1 MNCGCGSLFKY
12 KISVIVPIYN
22 VEEYIENCLKSLVN
36 QTINKNELEVLL
48 INDGSSDRSE
58 EICKEYAAKYPY
70 FKYFSKE
77 NEGVSKTRN
86 FGIEHSQGK
95 YFAFLDPDDE
105 LTAES
110 LENLVKFFDKHENE
124 IDIVTYK
131 IIPVFNGEQRGS
143 LHYRYKYMDREGV
156 YDLERPENI
165 FIAQTTVNICVK
177 NKGTGKNVLFDTD
190 IFFHE
195 DQKYNMEVTREKM
208 KLGYCEGAK
217 YLYTKN
223 PASAT
228 NTKLYAYYIFEQTME
243 FWENFFGSFKERV
256 PQYFQAMYVSDLN
269 WKSKMDSLL
278 PYHYDE
284 PDFNRAVERIC
295 TLLRRVDDSVILT
308 FPGMENAHRY
318 YWISMKDKDAFSVK
332 AGLNNVS
339 IFRDDKPVFSDKSI
353 PLSVG
358 RFRVDEEKVYID
370 AFARSPIFTFCEKP
384 EIYAHVSNEYGVV
397 DIPVELEPSAWDY
410 YQMKVKTSKFWR
422 IRFNWDY
429 KKYRRIFFTVVVNG
443 ERLPVRLEFSS
454 FVPFGNGVPRIMI
467 FRSGYKFVQR
477 QNGFDAHKSSLAE
490 ETAQM
495 NAFHK
500 KILRQKPRTVAWR
513 IFYSKSVP
521 TDKKIWLYY
530 DCRNVYKDN
539 GYYQFIHDFEMNDGV
554 ERYYVVNDDID
565 RKALFTPKQRKNVI
579 RFGSLKHR
587 KLFLAAEKVITAFAE
602 YNNYNPFHIKLW
614 KYYSDMFKAEVIYLQ
629 HGVLHAFVP
638 WKYSNDRLN
647 TMDRE
652 VVSTTFEVKNLTE
665 NYGFRD
671 CDLIKAG
678 MPRYDFIDAADAKS
692 EKKILFAPTWRKY
705 LIGMDSS
712 GEFCADSD
720 KFKISFF
727 YQETLKFLQSKEL
740 HDCLEKNDWYLDF
753 KLHPIFSCYSDF
765 YKLESD
771 RIRLADKSV
780 DEKSYKIFVTDYS
793 SFCFDFV
800 YLKKTMMYFVPDI
813 EMFKAGMN
821 DYRKLDLPLE
831 EGFGPL
837 ACDCETAVSQL
848 CELVERGGEPEKIYA
863 ERMDGFFINNDKNC
877 RERIYNAIK

>member
-1 MNCGCGSLFKY
+1 MFKY
-12 KISVIVPIYN
+12 KITVIIPIYN
-22 VEEYIENCLKSLVN
+22 VEEYIESCLKSLVN
-36 QTINKNELEVLL
+36 QTINKDELEVLL
-48 INDGSSDRSE
+48 INDGSADRSE
-58 EICKEYAAKYPY
+58 EICKEYVGRYPF
-70 FKYFSKE
+70 FKYYSKE

-86 FGIEHSQGK
+86 FGIEHAQGK

-105 LTAES
+105 LTPES
-110 LENLVKFFDKHENE
+110 LENLVKFFDKHEN
-124 IDIVTYK
+124 DVDVVTYK
-131 IIPVFNGEQRGS
+131 IVPVFKGEQKGA
-143 LHYRYKYMDREGV
+143 LHYRYKYLDREGI
-156 YDLERPENI
+156 YDLERPENF

-177 NKGTGKNVLFDTD
+177 NKGEGKNILFDTD

-195 DQKYNMEVTREKM
+195 DQKYNMEVVRDKM
-208 KLGYCEGAK
+208 KIGYCEGAK

-243 FWENFFGSFKERV
+243 FWEGFFGLFEKSV
-256 PQYFQAMYVSDLN
+256 PQYFQAMYLSDLN
-269 WKSKMDSLL
+269 WKSRSDLLL

-284 PDFNRAVERIC
+284 KEFDRAVERIC
-295 TLLRRVDDSVILT
+295 TLLKRVDDSVILT
-308 FPGMENAHRY
+308 FPGMENIHRY
-318 YWISMKDKDAFSVK
+318 YWMSMKDKDAFSVS
-332 AGLNNVS
+332 AGLNTVS
-339 IFRDDKPVFSDKSI
+339 LFKDNSLVFTDKSI

-358 RFRVDEEKVYID
+358 RFKVDGEKAFID
-370 AFARSPIFTFCEKP
+370 AFARSPIFSFCDKP
-384 EIYAHVSNEYGVV
+384 EIIAHVSNENGVT

-410 YQMKVKTSKFWR
+410 YQMKVKTGKFWR

-429 KKYRRIFFTVVVNG
+429 KEYRRVFFSVVING
-443 ERLPVRLEFSS
+443 EVIPVRLEFST
-454 FVPFGNGVPRIMI
+454 FVPFGNGVPRNTI
-467 FRSGYKFVQR
+467 FRKGYKFIQR
-477 QNGFDAHKSSLAE
+477 QNGFDAQKSSQAE
-490 ETAQM
+490 ADAWMT
-495 NAFHK
+495 AFHK
-500 KILRQKPRTVAWR
+500 RLIRQKPRTAVWR
-513 IFYSKSVP
+513 AYYSKSVP
-521 TDKKIWLYY
+521 AGKRIWLYY
-530 DCRNVYKDN
+530 DCRNVFKDN

-565 RKALFTPKQRKNVI
+565 RKSLFTSKQRKNVI

-587 KLFLAAEKVITAFAE
+587 RLFLAAEKVITAFAE
-602 YNNYNPFHIKLW
+602 YGNYNPFHIKLW
-614 KYYSDMFKAEVIYLQ
+614 KYYNDMFKAEVIYLQ

-652 VVSTTFEVKNLTE
+652 VVSTTFEVENLTG

-692 EKKILFAPTWRKY
+692 ERKILFAPTWRKY
-705 LIGMDSS
+705 LVGMDSS
-712 GEFCADSD
+712 GAFCAEPE
-720 KFKISFF
+720 KFKNSLFF
-727 YQETLKFLQSKEL
+727 EETLKFLKSKEL

-753 KLHPIFSCYSDF
+753 KLHPIFSCYSEF
-765 YKLESD
+765 YNLESD

-813 EMFKAGMN
+813 EMFRAGMN

-837 ACDCETAVSQL
+837 ACDSDTAVSQL
-848 CELVERGGEPEKIYA
+848 CELVERNGEPDRIYA
-863 ERMDGFFINNDKNC
+863 DRMNGFFINNDKNC